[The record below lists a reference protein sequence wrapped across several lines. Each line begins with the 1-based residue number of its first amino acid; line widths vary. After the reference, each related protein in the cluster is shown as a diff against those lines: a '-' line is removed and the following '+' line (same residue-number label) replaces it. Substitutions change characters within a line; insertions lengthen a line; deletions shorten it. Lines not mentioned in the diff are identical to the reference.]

1 MTGAGDGPELAVVAG
16 LSGAGRTTAG
26 DALEDLGW
34 FVIDNLP
41 PALIPRVAEL
51 SSGDYERVAL
61 VVGSAGPQ
69 QAEVLPALRELR
81 RQSERLRIVFLD
93 AATDE
98 LVLRYKV
105 GRRRHPFST
114 GSLSEA
120 VEQERAQLAGVKE
133 LADLVID
140 TTALNVHELRDRIVA
155 AFSAPDQ
162 PGRLQT
168 RVLSFGYKKGVP
180 TDVDL
185 VFDCRF
191 LPNPHWVA
199 ELRPLTGRDE
209 PVRDYVLDQGVSVQ
223 FLAQVRSLLALL
235 LPHYVAEGKH
245 YLTVA
250 FGCTGGRHRSVAIAE
265 ETGRLLAELGV
276 VAQVAHRDL
285 DS

>member
-1 MTGAGDGPELAVVAG
+1 VTGAGDGPELAVVAG

-209 PVRDYVLDQGVSVQ
+209 PVRDYVLDQEVSAQ